1 MELEELKK
9 QWDSLSEQ
17 LKKQQVL
24 NHQLIADAIGRKIDY
39 LMRYNIAGIMAC
51 LIYIVIVI
59 FRPLTIPMWI
69 STYLTVTIIFALG
82 WQSVSFY
89 WLLKMRSYKNNITS
103 MQRYF
108 IRYEKCER
116 LNYIAQYIVMIPF
129 VAIFLLTYNNT
140 FGIYERVTTI
150 MSQSVVSII
159 LISALLVA
167 LVGTLWY
174 FRKVKDLKEDI
185 RNLKEFEEE

>member
-24 NHQLIADAIGRKIDY
+24 NHQLIADAIGRKMDY

-51 LIYIVIVI
+51 LIYIVIII

-129 VAIFLLTYNNT
+129 VAIFLITYNDT
-140 FGIYERVTTI
+140 FGIYERVTTV

>member
-24 NHQLIADAIGRKIDY
+24 NHQLIADAIGRKMDY

-129 VAIFLLTYNNT
+129 VAIFLLTYNDT
-140 FGIYERVTTI
+140 FGIYERVTTV
-150 MSQSVVSII
+150 MSQAVVSII

>member
-1 MELEELKK
+1 
-9 QWDSLSEQ
+9 
-17 LKKQQVL
+17 
-24 NHQLIADAIGRKIDY
+24 
-39 LMRYNIAGIMAC
+39 
-51 LIYIVIVI
+51 
-59 FRPLTIPMWI
+59 
-69 STYLTVTIIFALG
+69 
-82 WQSVSFY
+82 
-89 WLLKMRSYKNNITS
+89 

-129 VAIFLLTYNNT
+129 VAIFLITYNDT
-140 FGIYERVTTI
+140 FGIYERVTTV
-150 MSQSVVSII
+150 MSQAVVSII

>member
-24 NHQLIADAIGRKIDY
+24 NHQLIADAIGRKMDY

-51 LIYIVIVI
+51 LIYIVIII

-129 VAIFLLTYNNT
+129 VAIFLITYNDT
-140 FGIYERVTTI
+140 FGIYERVTTV
-150 MSQSVVSII
+150 MSQAVVSII

>member
-24 NHQLIADAIGRKIDY
+24 NHQLIADAIGRKMDY

-51 LIYIVIVI
+51 LIYIVIII

-140 FGIYERVTTI
+140 FGIYERVTTV

-174 FRKVKDLKEDI
+174 FRKVKDLKENI
-185 RNLKEFEEE
+185 RNLKEFEKE